1 MRLLSA
7 AESECECGEGV
18 GESPQERFA
27 GNPTSLIRRKK
38 SVLKRIHQMAGVK
51 GKSGGARPGTGGARP
66 GAGRKPKPPP
76 EMPMAAAAGD
86 DLDPKNFLLTV
97 MNDEEADPR
106 LRMDAAK
113 ALLPFVH
120 QKLGEGGKKDAR
132 LDSAKKAGAGKFSA
146 AAPPLRLVK

>member
-1 MRLLSA
+1 
-7 AESECECGEGV
+7 
-18 GESPQERFA
+18 
-27 GNPTSLIRRKK
+27 
-38 SVLKRIHQMAGVK
+38 MAGVK

-76 EMPMAAAAGD
+76 EMSKATTAGSD
-86 DLDPKNFLLTV
+86 QDPKQFLLNV
-97 MNDEEADPR
+97 MNDDLADPR

-120 QKLGEGGKKDAR
+120 QKLGEGGKKDER
-132 LDSAKKAGAGKFSA
+132 LNSAKRAGAGKFSA